1 MRRSVTRIFRGL
13 VVLAVALVVTVTAIL
28 LTVDPEDYRDY
39 IAEQASDAL
48 GRSVTLAGAIDLQIG
63 TRPVL
68 VVTDVRVA
76 NPAGFVEPD
85 MAQVDRL
92 EIVVDLFSLLGGR
105 IQVERLAIDGASVVL
120 ARNADGDGNWAFGS
134 AAPADA
140 EPDGQAETALPD
152 FADIR
157 VSDAVI
163 TYRNAEGIDR
173 TVAFDSLTVRAPAA
187 AQATMNAQGR
197 VDDLPVSVDATTGS
211 LTALLQGDE
220 PWPLSATVA
229 LGSAQ
234 ITLDGSVDAQPPGTT
249 TANLTVEASV
259 PAGALATVP
268 DITLTTRLVG
278 TPTRIELT
286 DLDGT
291 VGSSAVQG
299 DLIAVLDRP
308 RPFLGGGLT
317 IDRLDRSDFAGENAG
332 DDGPLVPPVA
342 LPAIEALGFDADLG
356 LAIAEIVGMPVTD
369 VAAELR
375 LDGNRAELG
384 VAQALIADARL
395 TGTATLTDADSA
407 TTVSTVL
414 RLNDLALQSLTDQ
427 VSGNTTVELDFAG
440 TGTTLREAV
449 SAGQGRSFVTMG
461 PAQVGVPEVD
471 LIGRS
476 GVTALTT
483 ILPFTQS
490 SDVAA
495 VNCAAVRLAIADG
508 RLTSNGLVIDTPSA
522 TIGGEAVVDLLN
534 ERLDIVL
541 RPQPKDVTIVPLVAP
556 VRVHGPLAAPSVSAE
571 LDGIAGDAVAGL
583 LLGVLNPAAI
593 LVPLVSTGSRG
604 AGGCVAALDNPEPAP
619 GLGGAAVDALGGAA
633 DQVGEAVGGAAG
645 DIGDVLDEATEG
657 LGGAINDLFGN

>member
-1 MRRSVTRIFRGL
+1 MRRSVTRIIRGL
-13 VVLAVALVVTVTAIL
+13 VVLTVALIVTVTAIL

-76 NPAGFVEPD
+76 NPAEFAEPD

-92 EIVVDLFSLLGGR
+92 EIVVDLFSLLGGQ
-105 IQVERLAIDGASVVL
+105 IEVERLAVDGASVVF
-120 ARNADGDGNWAFGS
+120 ARNADGDGNWVFGS
-134 AAPADA
+134 AAPADL
-140 EPDGQAETALPD
+140 EPDGQADAALPN

-173 TVAFDSLTVRAPAA
+173 TVAVDSLTVSAPAA
-187 AQATMNAQGR
+187 AQATMNAQAR
-197 VDDLPVSVDATTGS
+197 IDDLPVSVDATTGS
-211 LTALLQGDE
+211 PSALLQGDE

-234 ITLDGSVDAQPPGTT
+234 ITLDGSVAAQPLGT

-259 PAGALATVP
+259 PAGTLATVP
-268 DITLTTRLVG
+268 DIALTTQLVG

-286 DLDGT
+286 DLQGT
-291 VGSSAVQG
+291 VGSSTVQG
-299 DLIAVLDRP
+299 NLIAVLDRP

-317 IDRLDRSDFAGENAG
+317 IDRLDGSDFTDPGVGE
-332 DDGPLVPPVA
+332 DGPLVPPMA
-342 LPAIEALGFDADLG
+342 LPAVGELGFDADLG
-356 LAIAEIVGMPVTD
+356 LAIAEIVGMPVAD
-369 VAAELR
+369 IAAELR
-375 LDGNRAELG
+375 FDSDRAELG
-384 VAQALIADARL
+384 VAQALIAGARL
-395 TGTATLTDADSA
+395 TGTATLTDAEA
-407 TTVSTVL
+407 GTTVNTAL

-427 VSGNTTVELDFAG
+427 VSGNATVELDFTG

-449 SAGQGRSFVTMG
+449 SAGQGRSLVTMG
-461 PAQVGVPEVD
+461 PAQVGIPEVD

-604 AGGCVAALDNPEPAP
+604 AGGCVTALDNPEPAP
-619 GLGGAAVDALGGAA
+619 GIGGAAVDALGGAA